1 MRENKS
7 NSRGGNTGE
16 VSIKETTIVEER
28 SPSNVFNNNYE
39 LNSLGPPLAE
49 LQKNNQGSRGPSHYE
64 VATS

>member
-1 MRENKS
+1 MRNNKS

-49 LQKNNQGSRGPSHYE
+49 L
-64 VATS
+64 